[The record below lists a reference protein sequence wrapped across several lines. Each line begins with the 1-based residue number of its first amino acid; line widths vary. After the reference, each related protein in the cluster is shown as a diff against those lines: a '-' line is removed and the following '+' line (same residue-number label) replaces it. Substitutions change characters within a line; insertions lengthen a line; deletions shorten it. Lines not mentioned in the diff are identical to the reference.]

1 MNPASQPGLKPGLTP
16 GFLAVVRRECAWLFH
31 DRVALLLIFGVP
43 LFAFVVLT
51 AVFSHPV
58 IRHLGVSVVDED
70 RSDASRA
77 LVEYVAASPSLQI
90 VGRSGTLSS
99 AVQDIRSGKAIS
111 AIYVP
116 SNFERDLK
124 AGRRPQV
131 VGFYNQQFLTAAGI
145 ASSGLSDTLSAAAA
159 VAAPAK
165 HAAPAPASIGTLPG
179 ETIALVNPQKN
190 YAQFLLRALL
200 PMIIHVVITLAAGYS
215 VGSEFRRRDA
225 RAWLES
231 AGGDPV
237 VALVGK
243 LAPLFGI
250 FVLIMLA
257 EPFFL
262 EGVLEIPFHG
272 DVPLMVAAGSL
283 LIIAHLALG
292 ALLQLVAGDL
302 ATGLGFAGLFVS
314 PAFGYAGVGFPT
326 IGMNA
331 FAQVWSAILPL
342 RWYMAILLGQAA
354 RGLPVADSAF
364 PFAALA
370 GLTLLYGSLA
380 LLRMASLT
388 RKGRFATVAS
398 PEQVETSGTP
408 RGVGGAF
415 AAEWRRVLGMRSAF
429 SLLFL
434 APLVYGIYY
443 PQPYLNQILRKLP
456 IAVVDNDLSDLSR
469 QIVETLDASGALSV
483 AVRAPTLADAR
494 AAIDRRKA
502 FAAVEIPPGAERD
515 MLKGLTVHIPIYAD
529 ATYLFIFRSTAS
541 GVAAALNTLTSDL
554 VSRGARSDGS
564 LVKAKLASLSPAD
577 VLLQPIFNPVGGY
590 ASYIVPAAFIL
601 ILQQTLLIGA
611 AMLTRTALA
620 QGGGA
625 FAGVFGR
632 GIAHLTI
639 YLPAVAL
646 YLIVL
651 PRFYGFSTLGHL
663 PELFALATVFLLATS
678 FMGQAVGAWFT
689 RPENATLLLLATS
702 LPQFFTM
709 GFAWP
714 REAVPETAQ
723 ALGRIFPADFAIDG
737 LVRIN
742 QLGASIWEVSHDWL
756 GLWCLAPIYFVLA
769 VISALAVKRRHAHA
783 QG

>member
-1 MNPASQPGLKPGLTP
+1 MSMASKP
-16 GFLAVVRRECAWLFH
+16 GFLLVARREWQWLCH

-51 AVFSHPV
+51 TVFSHPV
-58 IRHLGVSVVDED
+58 IRHLGVTVVDED
-70 RSDASRA
+70 GSDASRA
-77 LVEYVAASPSLQI
+77 LVQYVAASPSLQI
-90 VGRSGTLSS
+90 VDRSGTLSA

-111 AIYVP
+111 AIYIP
-116 SNFERDLK
+116 PYFERDLK
-124 AGRRPQV
+124 ADRRPRV

-165 HAAPAPASIGTLPG
+165 RAAPAAATIGTLTG

-190 YAQFLLRALL
+190 YAQFLLRTLL

-225 RAWLES
+225 REWLES

-257 EPFFL
+257 ESIFL
-262 EGVLEIPFHG
+262 EGVLQIPFKG
-272 DVPLMVAAGSL
+272 DLPLMVATGSL
-283 LIIAHLALG
+283 LIVAYLSIG
-292 ALLQLVAGDL
+292 ALLQLLAGDL
-302 ATGLGFAGLFVS
+302 ATGLGLAGVFVS

-326 IGMNA
+326 VGMNM
-331 FAQVWSAILPL
+331 FAQVWSAVLPL
-342 RWYMAILLGQAA
+342 RWYMAVLLGQAA
-354 RGLPVADSAF
+354 RGLPVPESAI

-370 GLTLLYGSLA
+370 GLTLVYAILA

-388 RKGRFATVAS
+388 RNRRFETAVP
-398 PEQVETSGTP
+398 PELPEGDERP
-408 RGVGGAF
+408 RGIGGAF
-415 AAEWRRVLGMRSAF
+415 AAEWRRVLGTRGAF

-469 QIVETLDASGALSV
+469 QIVETLDASGALRV
-483 AVRAPTLADAR
+483 AVRARTLAEAR
-494 AAIDRRKA
+494 AAIDRGKA
-502 FAAVEIPPGAERD
+502 FGERD

-541 GVAAALNTLTSDL
+541 GVATAVSTLTSEL
-554 VSRGARSDGS
+554 VSRGARSNGS
-564 LVKAKLASLSPAD
+564 LVKAKLASLSPSD
-577 VLLQPIFNPVGGY
+577 VLLQPIYNPVGGY
-590 ASYIVPAAFIL
+590 ASYIVPAAFVL

-611 AMLTRTALA
+611 AMLTRAALA
-620 QGGGA
+620 KGGGE
-625 FAGVFGR
+625 FATVFGR

-639 YLPAVAL
+639 CLPS
-646 YLIVL
+646 
-651 PRFYGFSTLGHL
+651 R
-663 PELFALATVFLLATS
+663 
-678 FMGQAVGAWFT
+678 
-689 RPENATLLLLATS
+689 
-702 LPQFFTM
+702 
-709 GFAWP
+709 
-714 REAVPETAQ
+714 
-723 ALGRIFPADFAIDG
+723 
-737 LVRIN
+737 
-742 QLGASIWEVSHDWL
+742 SI
-756 GLWCLAPIYFVLA
+756 
-769 VISALAVKRRHAHA
+769 
-783 QG
+783 

>member
-1 MNPASQPGLKPGLTP
+1 MRLASKP
-16 GFLAVVRRECAWLFH
+16 GFLMVARRECRWLFH

-51 AVFSHPV
+51 TVFSRPV
-58 IRHLGVSVVDED
+58 IRGLGVTVVDED
-70 RSDASRA
+70 RSDASHT

-90 VGRSGTLSS
+90 VDRSGTLST
-99 AVQDIRSGKAIS
+99 AARDIRSGKAIS
-111 AIYVP
+111 AIYIP
-116 SNFERDLK
+116 PDFERDLK
-124 AGRRPQV
+124 ADRRPQV

-145 ASSGLSDTLSAAAA
+145 ASSGLSDALSAAAA
-159 VAAPAK
+159 AAAPAK
-165 HAAPAPASIGTLPG
+165 RAAPAPASIGTMSG

-200 PMIIHVVITLAAGYS
+200 PMIIHVVITLAGGYA
-215 VGSEFRRRDA
+215 VGSEFRRRNA
-225 RAWLES
+225 REWLEN

-250 FVLIMLA
+250 FFLIILA
-257 EPFFL
+257 EPLVL
-262 EGVLEIPFHG
+262 EGVLQVPFRG
-272 DVPLMVAAGSL
+272 DVPLMVAAASL
-283 LIIAHLALG
+283 LIVAYLSLG
-292 ALLQLVAGDL
+292 ALLQLLAGDL
-302 ATGLGFAGLFVS
+302 ATGLGLAGLFVS

-326 IGMNA
+326 VGMNA

-342 RWYMAILLGQAA
+342 RWYMAVLLGQAA
-354 RGLPVADSAF
+354 RGLPVSESAV

-370 GLTLLYGSLA
+370 GLTVLYAALA
-380 LLRMASLT
+380 LLRMSSLK
-388 RKGRFATVAS
+388 RNGRFEMAALS
-398 PEQVETSGTP
+398 EPPEIGGTP
-408 RGVGGAF
+408 QGIGGAF
-415 AAEWRRVLGMRSAF
+415 TAEWRRVLGMRSAF

-434 APLVYGIYY
+434 APLIYGLYY

-483 AVRAPTLADAR
+483 AVRARTLAEAR
-494 AAIDRRKA
+494 TAIDRGRA
-502 FAAVEIPPGAERD
+502 FAAVEIPPDTERD
-515 MLKGLTVHIPIYAD
+515 VLKGITAHIPVYAD

-541 GVAAALNTLTSDL
+541 GVAAAVGALTSEL

-564 LVKAKLASLSPAD
+564 LVKAKLASSSPAT

-590 ASYIVPAAFIL
+590 ASYIVPAAFVL

-611 AMLTRTALA
+611 AMLTGTALA
-620 QGGGA
+620 KGGGA

-632 GIAHLTI
+632 GVAHLTI
-639 YLPAVAL
+639 YLPALAL

-663 PELFALATVFLLATS
+663 PQIFALATVFLLATS
-678 FMGQAVGAWFT
+678 FMGQAIGAWFT

-702 LPQFFTM
+702 LPQFFTT

-714 REAVPETAQ
+714 REAIPDAAI
-723 ALGRIFPADFAIDG
+723 ALSRIFPADFAIDG

-742 QLGASIWEVSHDWL
+742 QLGASIWEVGHDWL
-756 GLWCLAPIYFVLA
+756 GLWCLALVYFALA
-769 VISALAVKRRHAHA
+769 VFSALAVKRRQRYA

>member
-1 MNPASQPGLKPGLTP
+1 MRPTSKP
-16 GFLAVVRRECAWLFH
+16 GFLRVARRECHWLFH

-51 AVFSHPV
+51 TVFSHPV
-58 IRHLGVSVVDED
+58 IRGLGVTVVDDD

-77 LVEYVAASPSLQI
+77 LVEYVAASPSLHI
-90 VGRSGTLSS
+90 VDRAGTLST
-99 AVQDIRSGKAIS
+99 AVRDIRSGKAIS
-111 AIYVP
+111 AIYIP
-116 SNFERDLK
+116 PDFERDLK
-124 AGRRPQV
+124 AERRPQV

-145 ASSGLSDTLSAAAA
+145 ASSGLSDALSAAAS

-165 HAAPAPASIGTLPG
+165 RTAPAPASIGTLAG

-215 VGSEFRRRDA
+215 VGSEFRRRNA
-225 RAWLES
+225 REWLES

-250 FVLIMLA
+250 FFLIMLA
-257 EPFFL
+257 EPLFL
-262 EGVLEIPFHG
+262 EGVLQIPFRG
-272 DVPLMVAAGSL
+272 DLPLMVTAGSL
-283 LIIAHLALG
+283 LIVAHLSLG
-292 ALLQLVAGDL
+292 ALLQLLAGDL
-302 ATGLGFAGLFVS
+302 ASGLGLAGLIVS

-326 IGMNA
+326 VGMNA
-331 FAQVWSAILPL
+331 FAQGWSAILPL
-342 RWYMAILLGQAA
+342 RWYMAVLLGQAA
-354 RGLPVADSAF
+354 KGLPVSESAV

-370 GLTLLYGSLA
+370 GLAVLYAGLA
-380 LLRMASLT
+380 LLRMASLK
-388 RKGRFATVAS
+388 RKGRFEMAVP
-398 PEQVETSGTP
+398 PEQPEIGGAS
-408 RGVGGAF
+408 RGIGGAF
-415 AAEWRRVLGMRSAF
+415 NAEWRRVLGTKSAF
-429 SLLFL
+429 SLLCL
-434 APLVYGIYY
+434 APLVYGVYY

-483 AVRAPTLADAR
+483 TVRARTLAEAR
-494 AAIDRRKA
+494 TAIDRGKA
-502 FAAVEIPPGAERD
+502 FAAVEIPANTERD
-515 MLKGLTVHIPIYAD
+515 VLKGITAHIPIYAD

-541 GVAAALNTLTSDL
+541 GVATAIGALTSEL

-590 ASYIVPAAFIL
+590 ASYIVPAAFLL

-611 AMLTRTALA
+611 AMLTGTALA
-620 QGGGA
+620 QAGGA

-632 GIAHLTI
+632 GIAHLTL
-639 YLPAVAL
+639 YLPALAL

-651 PRFYGFSTLGHL
+651 PRIYGFSTLGHL
-663 PELFALATVFLLATS
+663 PQLFALGTVFLLATS
-678 FMGQAVGAWFT
+678 FMGQAVGALFT

-702 LPQFFTM
+702 LPQFFTA

-714 REAVPETAQ
+714 REAIPDAAI

-742 QLGASIWEVSHDWL
+742 QLGAGIWEVAHDWF
-756 GLWCLAPIYFVLA
+756 GLWCLVLVYFTLA
-769 VISALAVKRRHAHA
+769 VIAALAVKKGQQHA

>member
-1 MNPASQPGLKPGLTP
+1 MRLASKP
-16 GFLAVVRRECAWLFH
+16 GFLLVAQRECKWLFH

-51 AVFSHPV
+51 TVFSHPV
-58 IRHLGVSVVDED
+58 IRGLGVTIVDED

-77 LVEYVAASPSLQI
+77 LVEYVAASPSLKI
-90 VGRSGTLSS
+90 VDRSGTLST
-99 AVQDIRSGKAIS
+99 AAQDIRSGKAIS
-111 AIYVP
+111 AIYIP
-116 SNFERDLK
+116 PDFERDLK
-124 AGRRPQV
+124 AERRPQV

-145 ASSGLSDTLSAAAA
+145 ASSGLNDVLSAAAA

-165 HAAPAPASIGTLPG
+165 RAAPAATSIGTMSG

-225 RAWLES
+225 RAWLKS
-231 AGGDPV
+231 AGGDPI

-250 FVLIMLA
+250 FFLIMLA
-257 EPFFL
+257 ESFFL
-262 EGVLEIPFHG
+262 EGVMQIPFRG
-272 DVPLMVAAGSL
+272 DVPLIMAAASL
-283 LIIAHLALG
+283 LIVAHLSLG
-292 ALLQLVAGDL
+292 ALLQLLAGDL
-302 ATGLGFAGLFVS
+302 ASGLGLAGLFVS

-331 FAQVWSAILPL
+331 FAQVWSSILPL
-342 RWYMAILLGQAA
+342 RWYMAVLLGQAA
-354 RGLPVADSAF
+354 RGLPVSESAI

-370 GLTLLYGSLA
+370 GLTLLYAGLA
-380 LLRMASLT
+380 LLRMTNLK
-388 RKGRFATVAS
+388 RKGRFEMPAP
-398 PEQVETSGTP
+398 PEQPEIGGVS

-415 AAEWRRVLGMRSAF
+415 MAEWRRVLGTRSAF

-434 APLVYGIYY
+434 APLVYGVYY

-456 IAVVDNDLSDLSR
+456 IAVVDDDLSGLSR

-483 AVRAPTLADAR
+483 AVRARTLAEAR
-494 AAIDRRKA
+494 TAIDRGKA
-502 FAAVEIPPGAERD
+502 LAAVEIPADTERD
-515 MLKGLTVHIPIYAD
+515 LLKGITAHIPIYAD

-541 GVAAALNTLTSDL
+541 GIATAIGALTSDL

-564 LVKAKLASLSPAD
+564 LVKAKLASLSPSD
-577 VLLQPIFNPVGGY
+577 ILLQPIFNPVGGY
-590 ASYIVPAAFIL
+590 ASYVVPAAFVL

-611 AMLTRTALA
+611 AMLTGAALA
-620 QGGGA
+620 NGGGT

-639 YLPAVAL
+639 YLPALAL
-646 YLIVL
+646 YLVVL

-663 PELFALATVFLLATS
+663 PQLFALATVFLLATS
-678 FMGQAVGAWFT
+678 FLGQAIGAWFT

-702 LPQFFTM
+702 LPQFFTA

-714 REAVPETAQ
+714 REAIPGAAI
-723 ALGRIFPADFAIDG
+723 ALGRLFPADHAIDG

-742 QLGASIWEVSHDWL
+742 QLGASIWEVERDWL
-756 GLWCLAPIYFVLA
+756 GLWCLALAYFALA
-769 VISALAVKRRHAHA
+769 VISAFAAKRGRAHA
-783 QG
+783 RG